1 MRWSERVS
9 LPTGAVAAGL
19 FTCMALVGGCAALFA
34 TKIGDIQ
41 KAPGQWDGR
50 TVTIAGKVTGT
61 HNLLVVK
68 YYQVDDGTGDIAVVT
83 QSALPHEGDHVR
95 VKGRVEQA
103 FALGSAHVV
112 VIVESPPQR

>member
-1 MRWSERVS
+1 METERVRPRTKAVRRA
-9 LPTGAVAAGL
+9 LLLAVALAS
-19 FTCMALVGGCAALFA
+19 GCAALFA
-34 TKIGDIQ
+34 TKIGDIE
-41 KAPGQWDGR
+41 KAPGRWDGR

-68 YYQVDDGTGDIAVVT
+68 YYQVDDGTGEIAVVT
-83 QSALPHEGDHVR
+83 QGALPKEGEHVR

-112 VIVESPPQR
+112 VIVEQPPSR

>member
-1 MRWSERVS
+1 MRFKRV
-9 LPTGAVAAGL
+9 LPRPGAAGR
-19 FTCMALVGGCAALFA
+19 ALLLGAALAWGCAALFA

-83 QSALPHEGDHVR
+83 NSALPKEGDHVR

-103 FALGSAHVV
+103 FALGTAHVV
-112 VIVESPPQR
+112 VIVEAPPQR

>member
-1 MRWSERVS
+1 MRIERV
-9 LPTGAVAAGL
+9 LPRPRAAGR
-19 FTCMALVGGCAALFA
+19 ALLAGAALACGCAALFA
-34 TKIGDIQ
+34 TKIGDIE
-41 KAPGQWDGR
+41 KAPGRWDGR

-68 YYQVDDGTGDIAVVT
+68 YYQVDDGTGEIAVVT
-83 QSALPHEGDHVR
+83 QDALPKEGDHVR

-112 VIVESPPQR
+112 VIVEQPPSR

>member
-1 MRWSERVS
+1 M
-9 LPTGAVAAGL
+9 LGA
-19 FTCMALVGGCAALFA
+19 ALAWGCAALFA

-83 QSALPHEGDHVR
+83 NSALAHEGDHVR

-112 VIVESPPQR
+112 VIVEAPPQG

>member
-1 MRWSERVS
+1 MRIERVRS
-9 LPTGAVAAGL
+9 RSRTAGQALLLGA
-19 FTCMALVGGCAALFA
+19 ALAWGCAALFA

-50 TVTIAGKVTGT
+50 TVTVAGKVTGT

-68 YYQVDDGTGDIAVVT
+68 YYQVDDGTGEIAVVT
-83 QSALPHEGDHVR
+83 QSALPKEGENVR

-112 VIVESPPQR
+112 VIVETPPQR

>member
-1 MRWSERVS
+1 MRIERVRS
-9 LPTGAVAAGL
+9 RSRTAGRVLLLAA
-19 FTCMALVGGCAALFA
+19 ALAWGCAALFA

-50 TVTIAGKVTGT
+50 TVTVAGKVTGT

-68 YYQVDDGTGDIAVVT
+68 YYQVDDGTGEIAVVT
-83 QSALPHEGDHVR
+83 QSALPKEGENVR

-103 FALGSAHVV
+103 FALGTAHVV
-112 VIVESPPQR
+112 VIVEAAPQR

>member
-1 MRWSERVS
+1 MRLERV
-9 LPTGAVAAGL
+9 LPRRPATVRALLLGA
-19 FTCMALVGGCAALFA
+19 ALACGCAALFA

-41 KAPGQWDGR
+41 KEPGRWDGR

-83 QSALPHEGDHVR
+83 NSALPKEGDQVR

-112 VIVESPPQR
+112 VIVEQPPQR

>member
-1 MRWSERVS
+1 MRLERV
-9 LPTGAVAAGL
+9 LPPPRTAGRAALLGVALAW
-19 FTCMALVGGCAALFA
+19 GCAALFA

-41 KAPGQWDGR
+41 KEPGRWDGR

-68 YYQVDDGTGDIAVVT
+68 YYQVDDGTGEIAVVT
-83 QSALPHEGDHVR
+83 NSALPNEGDHVR

-103 FALGSAHVV
+103 FALGTAHVV
-112 VIVESPPQR
+112 VIVEEPPSR

>member
-1 MRWSERVS
+1 MRVERVRS
-9 LPTGAVAAGL
+9 RSRAGGRVLLLGA
-19 FTCMALVGGCAALFA
+19 ALAWGCAALFA

-41 KAPGQWDGR
+41 KEPGRWDGR
-50 TVTIAGKVTGT
+50 TVTVAGKVTGT

-83 QSALPHEGDHVR
+83 NSALPHEGDHVR

-112 VIVESPPQR
+112 VIVEAPPSR

>member
-1 MRWSERVS
+1 MRIERVRS
-9 LPTGAVAAGL
+9 RSCAAGP
-19 FTCMALVGGCAALFA
+19 ALMLGAALAWGCAALFA

-83 QSALPHEGDHVR
+83 NSALAHEGDHVR

-112 VIVESPPQR
+112 VIVEAPPQR

>member
-1 MRWSERVS
+1 MRIERVRS
-9 LPTGAVAAGL
+9 HSRAAGR
-19 FTCMALVGGCAALFA
+19 ALLLGVAFASGCAALFA

-41 KAPGQWDGR
+41 KTPSQWDGR

-83 QSALPHEGDHVR
+83 NSALPHEGDRVR

-103 FALGSAHVV
+103 FALGTAHVV
-112 VIVESPPQR
+112 VIVEAPPQR